1 MVALV
6 EFPREMEQRVRFI
19 EDTTPDH
26 ICEAT
31 LEKLRKGDR
40 PEQLLAAAGL
50 AVSRSSELPTH
61 HHGGPVHPVAGLHAS
76 MALVNRLDG
85 EWRYLPVI
93 QSVALANKHI
103 RSPDMGPAAMTEVEP
118 VAGGGRDKEALL
130 EAFVEALGN
139 RKARTAEC
147 HLLTLLHIATPG
159 RIVEAMMQIALPRNM
174 LDDHFF
180 LYPIYA
186 LRALDD
192 LGWQWASVL
201 LRPPV
206 RYLASHPMLE
216 PIDGFGAATI
226 EEGVRLYQDFDA
238 IEQLIDEREL
248 DAQHVRIHS
257 GEDET
262 AAIGALAE
270 RIGDVDD
277 IRDVTGMLADA
288 LAAKLS
294 LEGVGEALSIGG
306 GYLFLRSHSGNP
318 FDVHIHTGIN
328 ARRYLLT
335 LDGVSLRTK
344 LLALFTWCYGTEVRA
359 LSSTLTWPVR
369 AAADTLAHPPGDS
382 QQALL
387 DALINNIAA
396 QPVVDLETITVPIEK
411 LVAPDEVH
419 QAAALAE
426 RYAAL
431 GHDAEPFFKLL
442 GELVCRDDASEMHAY
457 KMQQAAIE
465 EYQTTR
471 EPYRWVHLVSAAKHA
486 ACITEM
492 RPKTVY
498 PRIRPLLM
506 DRDAP

>member
-26 ICEAT
+26 IAEAT

-40 PEQLLAAAGL
+40 PELLIAAAGL

-76 MALVNRLDG
+76 MALVDRLDG

-103 RSPDMGPAAMTEVEP
+103 RSPDMGPAAMTAIEP
-118 VAGGGRDKEALL
+118 VAGGGRDEEALL
-130 EAFVEALGN
+130 AAFVEALGN
-139 RKARTAEC
+139 RKARSAER
-147 HLLTLLHIATPG
+147 HLLTLLPIATPG
-159 RIVEAMMQIALPRNM
+159 RIVEAMMRIALPRNM

-192 LGWQWASVL
+192 LGWQWAPVL

-216 PIDGFGAATI
+216 AVDGFSAESVA
-226 EEGVRLYQDFDA
+226 EGVRLYRDFDA
-238 IEQLIDEREL
+238 IERLIDARGL
-248 DAQHVRIHS
+248 DAPHLRIDS

-270 RIGDVDD
+270 RIGAVDD
-277 IRDVTGMLADA
+277 IRGVAGMLADA

-344 LLALFTWCYGTEVRA
+344 LLALFTWCYGLEVRA
-359 LSSTLTWPVR
+359 LSRTLSWPVH
-369 AAADTLAHPPGDS
+369 AAADTLADPPGDS

-387 DALINNIAA
+387 DALTDTIAA
-396 QPVVDLETITVPIEK
+396 MPVVDIETITVPIDE
-411 LVAPDEVH
+411 LVAPDEVR

-431 GHDAEPFFKLL
+431 GHDAGPFFKLL

-471 EPYRWVHLVSAAKHA
+471 EPYRWVHLASAAKHA
-486 ACITEM
+486 ACVTKM

-498 PRIRPLLM
+498 PRIRPLLR

>member
-26 ICEAT
+26 ICETT

-130 EAFVEALGN
+130 AAFVEALRN

-238 IEQLIDEREL
+238 IERLIDAREL

-277 IRDVTGMLADA
+277 IRHPC
-288 LAAKLS
+288 KL
-294 LEGVGEALSIGG
+294 GG
-306 GYLFLRSHSGNP
+306 
-318 FDVHIHTGIN
+318 
-328 ARRYLLT
+328 
-335 LDGVSLRTK
+335 
-344 LLALFTWCYGTEVRA
+344 
-359 LSSTLTWPVR
+359 
-369 AAADTLAHPPGDS
+369 
-382 QQALL
+382 ALL
-387 DALINNIAA
+387 GQPVAEQILDRRIVGVELLEVEPAA
-396 QPVVDLETITVPIEK
+396 QCQ
-411 LVAPDEVH
+411 VH
-419 QAAALAE
+419 Q
-426 RYAAL
+426 
-431 GHDAEPFFKLL
+431 
-442 GELVCRDDASEMHAY
+442 RDRAVGG
-457 KMQQAAIE
+457 
-465 EYQTTR
+465 
-471 EPYRWVHLVSAAKHA
+471 VHRSDDVEVL
-486 ACITEM
+486 
-492 RPKTVY
+492 R
-498 PRIRPLLM
+498 
-506 DRDAP
+506 

>member
-6 EFPREMEQRVRFI
+6 EFPREMERRVRFI
-19 EDTTPDH
+19 EDTAPDH
-26 ICEAT
+26 IAEAT
-31 LEKLRKGDR
+31 PEMLREGDR
-40 PEQLLAAAGL
+40 PELLITAAGL

-76 MALVNRLDG
+76 IALVDRLDG

-103 RSPDMGPAAMTEVEP
+103 RSPDMGPAAMTEIEP
-118 VAGGGRDKEALL
+118 VASGGDTEALL
-130 EAFVEALGN
+130 DAFVDALEN
-139 RKARTAEC
+139 RKARSAER
-147 HLLTLLHIATPG
+147 HLLTLLRIATPG
-159 RIVEAMMQIALPRNM
+159 RIVEAMMRIALPRNM

-206 RYLASHPMLE
+206 RYLASHPLLE

-238 IEQLIDEREL
+238 IERLIDAREL
-248 DAQHVRIHS
+248 DAPHLRIDS

-262 AAIGALAE
+262 AAIGDLAE
-270 RIGDVDD
+270 RIGNLDD
-277 IRDVTGMLADA
+277 IRDVTGLLADA
-288 LAAKLS
+288 LAAELS

-306 GYLFLRSHSGNP
+306 GTLFLRSHSGNP

-328 ARRYLLT
+328 ARRYLMT

-369 AAADTLAHPPGDS
+369 AAADPLADPPGDS

-387 DALINNIAA
+387 DALTDNIAA

-411 LVAPDEVH
+411 LVAPDEVR

-431 GHDAEPFFKLL
+431 GHDPEPFFKLL
-442 GELVCRDDASEMHAY
+442 GELICRDDASEMHAY

-465 EYQTTR
+465 EYRTTR

-486 ACITEM
+486 ACITKM

-498 PRIRPLLM
+498 PRIRPLLV
-506 DRDAP
+506 DRDAT